1 MTDVIRTPKFRVSF
15 PSVFEKSGPPGTDAK
30 RLKYSVVMLFNP
42 AEIEKDANLYHNQL
56 TQKVL
61 WDAMLNAAKACAV
74 DKWRDKMPPGLVSP
88 FRSGTEKEQYEGYGE
103 GVIFLTAKTERR
115 PGIVD
120 QNVNRIIDPEDFY
133 AGCYAHADINPYA
146 WSYMGKNGIGFG
158 LQNVQKIADGE
169 RIGGGASAESSF
181 DAIDE
186 GVEAQGDK
194 TNNATMLFG

>member
-30 RLKYSVVMLFNP
+30 KLKYSVVMLFNLV
-42 AEIEKDANLYHNQL
+42 EIEKNPA
-56 TQKVL
+56 QKAL

-74 DKWRDKMPPGLVSP
+74 DKWHDKMPQGLVSP
-88 FRSGTEKEQYEGYGE
+88 FRNGTEKEQYDGYGE

-186 GVEAQGDK
+186 DVEAQGSGGA
-194 TNNATMLFG
+194 NNATALFG